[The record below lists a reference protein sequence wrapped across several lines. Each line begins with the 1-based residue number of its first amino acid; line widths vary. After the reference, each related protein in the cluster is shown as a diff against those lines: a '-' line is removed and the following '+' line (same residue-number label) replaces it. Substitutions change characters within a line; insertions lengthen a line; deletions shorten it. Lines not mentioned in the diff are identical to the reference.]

1 MCLLVFLR
9 TNIEIFGKE
18 NQKYERDLLRSLYKS
33 ANMDDIYFLNQALK
47 KKLTKLI
54 LRRKKILKNRPVPYD

>member
-47 KKLTKLI
+47 KKNLQ
-54 LRRKKILKNRPVPYD
+54 NSY

>member
-9 TNIEIFGKE
+9 SNIRIFWKQ

-47 KKLTKLI
+47 KKTYKTHI
-54 LRRKKILKNRPVPYD
+54 EEKKNPEKQTSSL